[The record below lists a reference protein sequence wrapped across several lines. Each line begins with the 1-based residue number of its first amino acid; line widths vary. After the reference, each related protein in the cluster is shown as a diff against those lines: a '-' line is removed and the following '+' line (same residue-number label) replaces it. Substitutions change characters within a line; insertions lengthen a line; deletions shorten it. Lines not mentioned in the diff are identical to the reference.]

1 VYVSNLNNK
10 DNLVLHPHLPPG
22 TGSGHAFW
30 LFDED
35 HPVRVWVYDKI
46 TTSMYDY
53 IMITII
59 MINCLGMAL
68 ESPYVSTP
76 AVCSVLLHA

>member
-1 VYVSNLNNK
+1 MCCA
-10 DNLVLHPHLPPG
+10 
-22 TGSGHAFW
+22 GSGHAFW

-35 HPVRVWVYDKI
+35 HPVRVWVYERI

-68 ESPYVSTP
+68 ESPYVGAPEPMNLIYDAQYNFT
-76 AVCSVLLHA
+76 CIVLSAGFV